1 MVILPPCGDR
11 GFPVIIIDTSV
22 WIPIINRTENPE
34 AKIGRELILRSED
47 IGIPG
52 IILDEVLRG
61 FRDDRQYRVVRQYL
75 LDDFEYLDI
84 TRDTFLF
91 SADIFR
97 TMRKEG
103 VTLKNPVDCLIAAS
117 ALENGAMLLENDHDF
132 KLIARHFPLRLVT
145 DERSLGDR
153 LGS

>member
-1 MVILPPCGDR
+1 M
-11 GFPVIIIDTSV
+11 IIIDTSV

-34 AKIGRELILRSED
+34 AQIGRELILRSEE

-61 FRDDRQYRVVRQYL
+61 FRDNRQHRLVRQYL
-75 LDDFEYLDI
+75 LDDFEYLDM
-84 TRDTFLF
+84 TKNTFLF

-97 TMRKEG
+97 TMRQAG

-132 KLIARHFPLRLVT
+132 KLLSRHFPLRLVK
-145 DERSLGDR
+145 DG
-153 LGS
+153 G